1 MKRNKRNPLSVG
13 NLCSV
18 LAVFALLLLL
28 QACSP
33 GGGSRIAT
41 PTNTPTRT
49 PTNTPTTTQ
58 TQWFQGGTLH
68 RATLAQWRAATNAN
82 KLATAADWL
91 AATEWKGHLRSP
103 SDFDR
108 IKVKAQ
114 MLVNAVNEVASDQ
127 DVGSV
132 SATETAAAII
142 LMSNDL
148 GP

>member
-1 MKRNKRNPLSVG
+1 MKRNTNTFLTKAGMYL
-13 NLCSV
+13 V

-49 PTNTPTTTQ
+49 PTNTPTSTPTTTQ

-91 AATEWKGHLRSP
+91 AATKWKGHLRSP

-114 MLVNAVNEVASDQ
+114 MLVNAVNEVASDR
-127 DVGSV
+127 DVGS
-132 SATETAAAII
+132 
-142 LMSNDL
+142 
-148 GP
+148 